1 MCVMKLRR
9 ARVRTVLLKVF
20 ARCLN
25 IACKDIGHVLVQMR
39 SHERL
44 GHFARR
50 EFESDYP
57 YLIAAARV

>member
-9 ARVRTVLLKVF
+9 GRVRTVLLKVF

-25 IACKDIGHVLVQMR
+25 IACKDIGPVLVQMR
-39 SHERL
+39 SRERL